1 MIVRESEGWFWRS
14 LELWED
20 LKNFFWTGV
29 CVCVC
34 VCVRTRAH
42 ACLYTFLPRILNIH
56 TCYLQVFIEH
66 LLSACCHVLETKVLI
81 LHV

>member
-20 LKNFFWTGV
+20 LKNFFWIAL
-29 CVCVC
+29 CVCL
-34 VCVRTRAH
+34 
-42 ACLYTFLPRILNIH
+42 CLYTFLPHILNIH

-66 LLSACCHVLETKVLI
+66 LLSACCHVLKTKVLI